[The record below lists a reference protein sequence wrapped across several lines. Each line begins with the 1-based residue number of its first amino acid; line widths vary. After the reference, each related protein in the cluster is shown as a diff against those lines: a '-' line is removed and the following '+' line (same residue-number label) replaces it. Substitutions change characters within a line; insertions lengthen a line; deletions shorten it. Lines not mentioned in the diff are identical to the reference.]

1 MGRFDDQEIY
11 AILSEALLSG
21 RLMAGAKLGEQRLA
35 AVFGVTRERIRKV
48 LLRLGHERLIET
60 FPNRGAYVV
69 NPSIEDAREI
79 YEARR
84 IVEGGIAWRLAECL
98 NDEQKTL
105 LRAHFTSERQAHQHN
120 SRADSV
126 RLSGEF
132 HTLLARMAGN
142 EFVMRTMQELVART
156 SMLVALFEDS
166 NASECAVEEHEEIL
180 VALEGR
186 NPAAAAHAMMVHL
199 ALIETRL
206 HPRAVPHGKADL
218 LPALKAAIDAYV
230 ARTGGRGADA
240 AARGGH
246 EPSSLGAREPA

>member
-1 MGRFDDQEIY
+1 MAEQFDDQAIHS
-11 AILSEALLSG
+11 ILSEALLSG

-98 NDEQKTL
+98 NDEQKAL
-105 LRAHFTSERQAHQHN
+105 LRAHFTSERQAHLHN

-132 HTLLARMAGN
+132 HILLARMTGN
-142 EFVMRTMQELVART
+142 EFVIRTMQELVART
-156 SMLVALFEDS
+156 SMLVAFFEDS

-180 VALEGR
+180 LALENR
-186 NPAAAAHAMMVHL
+186 NPAGAAHAMMVHL

-206 HPRAVPHGKADL
+206 HPRAAPPGKADL
-218 LPALKAAIDAYV
+218 LPALKEAIDAYL
-230 ARTGGRGADA
+230 ARTAGTVRGA
-240 AARGGH
+240 RPGSGG
-246 EPSSLGAREPA
+246 PRRRKAPDSP

>member
-1 MGRFDDQEIY
+1 MPMTGRFDDQAIH

-84 IVEGGIAWRLAECL
+84 VVEGGIAWHVAERLS
-98 NDEQKTL
+98 DEQQAV
-105 LRAHFTSERQAHQHN
+105 LRAHFTSERQAHQHR

-132 HTLLARMAGN
+132 HILLARMTKN
-142 EFVMRTMQELVART
+142 EFVIRTMQELVART
-156 SMLVALFEDS
+156 SMLVAFFEDS
-166 NASECAVEEHEEIL
+166 NASECAVDEHEEIL
-180 VALEGR
+180 LALESR
-186 NPAAAAHAMMVHL
+186 NPAAAAHAMMAHL

-206 HPRAVPHGKADL
+206 HPRAAPAGKADL
-218 LPALKAAIDAYV
+218 LPALNAAIEAYE
-230 ARTGGRGADA
+230 ARAK
-240 AARGGH
+240 
-246 EPSSLGAREPA
+246 